1 MIEVEIKVKA
11 NNPES
16 IRKRIAELNGSF
28 IALEKQFDIYFNHP
42 CRDFGKTDEALRLRK
57 VNGKVELTYK
67 GEKIDAVTKSREELT
82 AKAGDFES
90 VRKILMRLDFSQ
102 VREVVKEREVY
113 SLGEYLVMID
123 SVEGLGKY
131 VEVEKK
137 SSSYTPGEL
146 IEFIESLGLN
156 PEGVER
162 KSYLELLL
170 EGDDDS

>member
-16 IRKRIAELNGSF
+16 IRKKVTELNGSF

-42 CRDFGKTDEALRLRK
+42 CRDFGTTDEALRLRK

-67 GEKIDAVTKSREELT
+67 GEKIDAVTKTREELI
-82 AKAGDFES
+82 AEVGDFES
-90 VRKILMRLDFSQ
+90 VRKILMMLGFSQ
-102 VREVVKEREVY
+102 VREVVKEREIY

-123 SVEGLGKY
+123 SIEGLGKY

-137 SSSYTPGEL
+137 SSSYTPEEL
-146 IEFIESLGLN
+146 IEFIISLGLN

>member
-42 CRDFGKTDEALRLRK
+42 CRDFGTTDEALRLRK
-57 VNGKVELTYK
+57 VDGKVELTYK
-67 GEKIDAVTKSREELT
+67 GEKIDAVTKTREELIAET
-82 AKAGDFES
+82 GDFES
-90 VRKILMRLDFSQ
+90 VRKILMKLGFSQ
-102 VREVVKEREVY
+102 VREVVKERKVY

-137 SSSYTPGEL
+137 SSSYTVGEL
-146 IEFIESLGLN
+146 IEFIISLGLN
-156 PEGVER
+156 PDDVER

>member
-67 GEKIDAVTKSREELT
+67 GKKIDAVTKSREELT
-82 AKAGDFES
+82 AEADDFES
-90 VRKILMRLDFSQ
+90 VRKILMRLGFSQ